1 MSVPGRQGPSKLSSL
16 AEWPLRWTASWLT
29 PFRPWLVTAALLL
42 AITWLTFSRLLG
54 EGILD
59 HVYLFGRETLRA
71 AQAWENHGFFAMA
84 GFFPLGGT
92 YFDAKTFPDQIYQSY
107 PPLYLLPYWFGYH
120 LFGEA
125 DFPLF
130 KIGLSFAVIIG
141 AGLLLATLAT
151 AIFASAV
158 QGNRLVSLWHSGCSV
173 SVSAGGCGCRT
184 GSSC

>member
-1 MSVPGRQGPSKLSSL
+1 M
-16 AEWPLRWTASWLT
+16 
-29 PFRPWLVTAALLL
+29 VTAALLL
-42 AITWLTFSRLLG
+42 AITWLTFSRFLG

-84 GFFPLGGT
+84 GFFHLGGT

-125 DFPLF
+125 GFPLF
-130 KIGLSFAVIIG
+130 KIGLSFVVIIG

-151 AIFASAV
+151 AIFACAV
-158 QGNRLVSLWHSGCSV
+158 QGNR
-173 SVSAGGCGCRT
+173 
-184 GSSC
+184 